1 MTERNTSSERRSPKG
16 QGDSMKG
23 NEKLIAAILSV
34 IVLAVLGAVGYNSE
48 EFKAGFC
55 GTSAP
60 SVAIP
65 LSPAPSGSPKQ

>member
-1 MTERNTSSERRSPKG
+1 
-16 QGDSMKG
+16 MKG